1 MLELF
6 SKLPVVVSRKNGSRM
21 VLYNHVLVPGSLR
34 QDCSESKASLGY
46 INRKKGGQWAFA
58 NI

>member
-1 MLELF
+1 
-6 SKLPVVVSRKNGSRM
+6 M